1 MVTTHPVVLLD
12 AILVELNERLEVLR
26 IEETEK
32 LDILDMGVLDD
43 TETETYRNRVDAIVA
58 EIRDLD
64 RRVELNEAD
73 IRRDFLLGSA
83 ELPAAT
89 AFGTEARDHYYSF
102 NVTLPDD
109 EGLYYDTMGVMFDTC
124 GSRMQTRLSVFA
136 GDWEDGE
143 LVEEGRMYKE
153 NQGCSRPPCSTAQ
166 CAAALEGGDELV
178 RAEEGEVFALQLP
191 PGDYTL
197 VVEGFTGTAY
207 GVQRPTD
214 GEYKLRMGCFLPAP
228 PEPEPEPWIMSAS
241 STFGTNGL
249 MLSENAFDEDPETM
263 WISDLMR
270 AGQTG
275 WVQVQLDHVVD
286 LQGVAVTFPDTSEWG
301 TKWCLYSS
309 NAVPRQFTISVSL
322 DGVAFDDLETV
333 SDISCSVGRQFDVTT
348 DLTSI
353 EVRKRHFLRHL
364 CIKVIYL
371 PRQARDK
378 HRENSKKGR
387 FLAATR
393 APPRKMGARE
403 RRGGGFLPCKLLKR
417 QYHRRCGGSARL
429 RRA

>member
-136 GDWEDGE
+136 GD
-143 LVEEGRMYKE
+143 
-153 NQGCSRPPCSTAQ
+153 
-166 CAAALEGGDELV
+166 
-178 RAEEGEVFALQLP
+178 
-191 PGDYTL
+191 
-197 VVEGFTGTAY
+197 
-207 GVQRPTD
+207 
-214 GEYKLRMGCFLPAP
+214 
-228 PEPEPEPWIMSAS
+228 
-241 STFGTNGL
+241 
-249 MLSENAFDEDPETM
+249 
-263 WISDLMR
+263 
-270 AGQTG
+270 
-275 WVQVQLDHVVD
+275 
-286 LQGVAVTFPDTSEWG
+286 
-301 TKWCLYSS
+301 
-309 NAVPRQFTISVSL
+309 
-322 DGVAFDDLETV
+322 
-333 SDISCSVGRQFDVTT
+333 
-348 DLTSI
+348 
-353 EVRKRHFLRHL
+353 
-364 CIKVIYL
+364 
-371 PRQARDK
+371 
-378 HRENSKKGR
+378 
-387 FLAATR
+387 
-393 APPRKMGARE
+393 
-403 RRGGGFLPCKLLKR
+403 
-417 QYHRRCGGSARL
+417 
-429 RRA
+429 